1 MRKLIYIT
9 DIDKLK
15 EIGVYKKIIS
25 QCNVFSNYYETI
37 LLCQENYSICIENIT
52 YKRVERIDNFFSKI
66 GRHNDKLSYL
76 IEEYI
81 RLYKI
86 NSFVFNFIKDSK
98 PAVIYV
104 RKYNL
109 FIKGLNYIRYAKKTL
124 DCKAICEIPTY
135 PYKEEFFQKRRYLS
149 YAMNKF
155 FDYMLEKTVDKIA
168 VILGQDIKLKSNKF
182 MPISNGVDVYKIKP
196 KEKNEIPHY
205 INLIGVANIAFWH
218 GYDRL
223 IKGLKNYYDT
233 KNKINT
239 IVYFN
244 VVGDSAEL
252 SNLKQLVSDYNLNDY
267 IIFHGRKTG
276 QELNVLFDKCNIGI
290 GSLGNHRKA
299 LTKDSALKNRE
310 YCARG
315 IPFLIASTDDGFG
328 EDFKY
333 ILRIRPDESPVDV
346 NKVIEFYNLIE
357 NDNYVEEM
365 RDFAEKY
372 LTWQAVMKPVIDVIS
387 SKI

>member
-1 MRKLIYIT
+1 
-9 DIDKLK
+9 
-15 EIGVYKKIIS
+15 
-25 QCNVFSNYYETI
+25 
-37 LLCQENYSICIENIT
+37 
-52 YKRVERIDNFFSKI
+52 
-66 GRHNDKLSYL
+66 
-76 IEEYI
+76 
-81 RLYKI
+81 
-86 NSFVFNFIKDSK
+86 
-98 PAVIYV
+98 
-104 RKYNL
+104 
-109 FIKGLNYIRYAKKTL
+109 
-124 DCKAICEIPTY
+124 
-135 PYKEEFFQKRRYLS
+135 
-149 YAMNKF
+149 
-155 FDYMLEKTVDKIA
+155 
-168 VILGQDIKLKSNKF
+168 

-276 QELNVLFDKCNIGI
+276 QELNDLFDKCNIGI

-315 IPFLIASTDDGFG
+315 IPFLIASRDDGFG

-346 NKVIEFYNLIE
+346 NKVIEFYNLI
-357 NDNYVEEM
+357 NKDNYVEEM

-372 LTWQAVMKPVIDVIS
+372 LDWQIVMKPVIDVIS